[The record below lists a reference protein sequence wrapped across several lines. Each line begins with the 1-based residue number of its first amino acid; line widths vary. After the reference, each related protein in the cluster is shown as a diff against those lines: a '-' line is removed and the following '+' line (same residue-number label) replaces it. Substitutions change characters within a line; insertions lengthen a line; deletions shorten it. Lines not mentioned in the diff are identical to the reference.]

1 MKNVGVV
8 DSEYIVH
15 LGLPT
20 LGGPNG
26 NEAPTDSSGGNARAK
41 VRMQSYI
48 EMQVFGKRWKD
59 AAKKDKCW
67 IDPYEQQAN
76 LTTH

>member
-1 MKNVGVV
+1 MRNVGVV

-20 LGGPNG
+20 LGGSNG
-26 NEAPTDSSGGNARAK
+26 NEVPSDSHRESDRAK

-48 EMQVFGKRWKD
+48 EMQVFEKRWKD
-59 AAKKDKCW
+59 AAEKDKCW
-67 IDPYEQQAN
+67 LDPYKPQAN
-76 LTTH
+76 QTSH

>member
-26 NEAPTDSSGGNARAK
+26 NEASDFISTCGLTRCNSP
-41 VRMQSYI
+41 Q
-48 EMQVFGKRWKD
+48 FLP
-59 AAKKDKCW
+59 CL
-67 IDPYEQQAN
+67 N
-76 LTTH
+76 LNKQGFVVLVCNNHFF

>member
-26 NEAPTDSSGGNARAK
+26 NEASDLIRTRSVYLMITVAQFSILSEFKPILYK
-41 VRMQSYI
+41 LP
-48 EMQVFGKRWKD
+48 
-59 AAKKDKCW
+59 C
-67 IDPYEQQAN
+67 
-76 LTTH
+76 

>member
-20 LGGPNG
+20 LGV
-26 NEAPTDSSGGNARAK
+26 TDDNKASIMALCLLM
-41 VRMQSYI
+41 RMLN
-48 EMQVFGKRWKD
+48 K
-59 AAKKDKCW
+59 
-67 IDPYEQQAN
+67 ID
-76 LTTH
+76 

>member
-20 LGGPNG
+20 LG
-26 NEAPTDSSGGNARAK
+26 
-41 VRMQSYI
+41 V
-48 EMQVFGKRWKD
+48 
-59 AAKKDKCW
+59 
-67 IDPYEQQAN
+67 IDDNKASIMALCLLMRILN
-76 LTTH
+76 KID